1 MITKWLIELVRW
13 ILSPIFSVL
22 PVGGLSFLNPEGY
35 LGTTH
40 WIGHALGGWDGL
52 LPVISIF
59 QVLASTIAVILP
71 ALMLYKVANWIW
83 KHIPDIAGFG
93 PGSG

>member
-1 MITKWLIELVRW
+1 MITKWLIELIKFV
-13 ILSPIFSVL
+13 ISPVFDVL
-22 PVGGLSFLNPEGY
+22 PSGTIGFLNTSDY
-35 LGTTH
+35 FGTTH
-40 WIGHALGGWDGL
+40 WLGNSLGGWDGL
-52 LPVISIF
+52 LPVVSIF
-59 QVLASTIAVILP
+59 QVLATTIAVILP